1 MNTKTIRAA
10 LVALTLLGG
19 GLGGTALPTIAAA
32 ADVTVGTL
40 TITGGFTRAT
50 LPNAPV
56 GGGYLT
62 IVNTGAEADRL
73 VSAASPVADV
83 VQLHQMKM
91 EGNVMKM
98 GELADGI
105 EVPAGGTVTL
115 APGGMHIMFMKLK
128 QPFVEGTAVPLTL
141 TFEKAGSVDV
151 ELSVAGVGAT
161 APAQ

>member
-1 MNTKTIRAA
+1 
-10 LVALTLLGG
+10 
-19 GLGGTALPTIAAA
+19 
-32 ADVTVGTL
+32 
-40 TITGGFTRAT
+40 
-50 LPNAPV
+50 
-56 GGGYLT
+56 
-62 IVNTGAEADRL
+62 
-73 VSAASPVADV
+73 
-83 VQLHQMKM
+83 
-91 EGNVMKM
+91 MKM